1 MKPQEGISPLAVF
14 GLVVGCLVVVA
25 AVVLF
30 AAGEDLFGSDPGT
43 IDGYNRDVLESCDLP
58 EGSTLVRTYVLRVSD
73 SAGDGVRTMSYI
85 WASPLSAEEVAGFY
99 GAPGPGVWTDVS
111 DRRACRF
118 GQRPLVLVLERW
130 IEGDGPMDESTQ
142 TVGSSDTAA
151 GEFWAGEGAEITDIA
166 TVPGNARSFMLLRLG
181 QREVDGIFGLAPAA
195 VDQQEAA

>member
-1 MKPQEGISPLAVF
+1 MKPREGISRLAVI
-14 GLVVGCLVVVA
+14 GLVVGGLAVVA

-58 EGSTLVRTYVLRVSD
+58 EDSTLVRTYVLRVSD
-73 SAGDGVRTMSYI
+73 SAGGSVRTMSYI
-85 WASPLSAEEVAGFY
+85 WASPLSAEEVADFY

-118 GQRPLVLVLERW
+118 GQRPLALVLERW
-130 IEGDGPMDESTQ
+130 IEGGDPMDESTQ
-142 TVGSSDTAA
+142 TIGPSDTVAA
-151 GEFWAGEGAEITDIA
+151 EFWAGEGAEITEIA
-166 TVPGNARSFMLLRLG
+166 TVPDNARSFMLLRLG
-181 QREVDGIFGLAPAA
+181 QREVDGVFGLAPAA